1 MKGLPYGSMR
11 AEDWPFL
18 PFAITNGVPL
28 SMTLGYAL
36 AGRPEPA
43 GDYLTYCVSNGVFR
57 TNTFPTPSRASASHA
72 LKQVLA
78 SPAWK
83 ALKWEDSGLGW
94 SYSLDEGYARE
105 MLWKQVENMTNK
117 TGSARSR

>member
-1 MKGLPYGSMR
+1 MGRRNGTEGKNG
-11 AEDWPFL
+11 
-18 PFAITNGVPL
+18 TNRTEWDGGV
-28 SMTLGYAL
+28 
-36 AGRPEPA
+36 AGGPHSTQ
-43 GDYLTYCVSNGVFR
+43 GGVFR
-57 TNTFPTPSRASASHA
+57 TNTFPSSSATSASNA
-72 LKQVLA
+72 LTQILT
-78 SPAWK
+78 SPAWR